1 MPINIKENLKQVR
14 RRITVAAKK
23 AGRNSDEI
31 KLVAVSKT
39 HSPKLIRH
47 AINAGVTILG
57 ENKVQEAEEKV
68 IETGR
73 EGFEWHLIGHL
84 QKNKVRK
91 AVQMF
96 DVIHTLD
103 SPELAHRLARICEEE
118 GRQQLRVLV
127 QIDIADEPTKSGIAE
142 TQLPML
148 VEALKRSERLRFDGL
163 MIIPP
168 YSDDPGA
175 TRPYFHRLREIRDR
189 LAREGAFAGEK
200 GELSM
205 GMSHD
210 FEVAIEEG
218 ATMIR
223 VGTAIFGERARASN

>member
-1 MPINIKENLKQVR
+1 MPNKIKENLKQVR

-23 AGRNSDEI
+23 AGRSPNDI
-31 KLVAVSKT
+31 KLVAVSKM
-39 HSPKLIRH
+39 HSADSIRE
-47 AINAGVTILG
+47 AVAAGVTILG
-57 ENKVQEAEEKV
+57 ENKVQEAENKV
-68 IETGR
+68 PDIGR
-73 EGFEWHLIGHL
+73 DGFEWHLIGHL

-91 AVQMF
+91 AVQIF

-118 GRQQLRVLV
+118 GRRQLRVLV
-127 QIDIADEPTKSGIAE
+127 QVDLAGEETKSGIAE

-148 VEALKRSERLRFDGL
+148 VEALKRSDRLRFEGL

-168 YSDDPGA
+168 FSDDPEE
-175 TRPYFHRLREIRDR
+175 TRPYFQRLREIRDR
-189 LAREGAFAGEK
+189 LVREGAFGGGV

-210 FEVAIEEG
+210 LEVAIEEG
-218 ATMIR
+218 ATMVR
-223 VGTAIFGERARASN
+223 VGTAIFGERKGAAN